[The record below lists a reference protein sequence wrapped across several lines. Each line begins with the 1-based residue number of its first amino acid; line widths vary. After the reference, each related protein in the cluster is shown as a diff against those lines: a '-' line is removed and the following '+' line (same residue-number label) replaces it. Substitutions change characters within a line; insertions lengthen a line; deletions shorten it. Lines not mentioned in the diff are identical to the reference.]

1 MTTMQIVNMRRR
13 GVPIGEIAERS
24 GMIKEAVANRLRAYE
39 KNVHVYAYEHRT
51 RHGEQIGGAY
61 A

>member
-1 MTTMQIVNMRRR
+1 MTTMQIVTMRRR
-13 GVPIGEIAERS
+13 GVPIAEIAERS
-24 GMIKEAVANRLRAYE
+24 GMTKEAVAARLRAYE
-39 KNVHVYAYEHRT
+39 KGVHVYAYEHRV

>member
-24 GMIKEAVANRLRAYE
+24 GMTKEAVANRLKACE
-39 KNVHVYAYEHRT
+39 KSVHVYAYEHKA

>member
-13 GVPIGEIAERS
+13 GVPIGEIAECS
-24 GMIKEAVANRLRAYE
+24 GLTREAVTARLRQYE
-39 KNVHVYAYEHRT
+39 KNVHVYAYEHRA

>member
-1 MTTMQIVNMRRR
+1 MT
-13 GVPIGEIAERS
+13 
-24 GMIKEAVANRLRAYE
+24 KEAVANRLRAYE
-39 KNVHVYAYEHRT
+39 KGVHVYAYEHRA

>member
-1 MTTMQIVNMRRR
+1 MTTMQIVTMRRR

-24 GMIKEAVANRLRAYE
+24 GMTREAVANRLKAYE
-39 KNVHVYAYEHRT
+39 KSVHVYAYEHCG
-51 RHGEQIGGAY
+51 RHGTQRGGAF

>member
-24 GMIKEAVANRLRAYE
+24 GMTKAAVANRLRAYE
-39 KNVHVYAYEHRT
+39 KGVHVYAYEHRA

>member
-13 GVPIGEIAERS
+13 GVPIGEIAECS
-24 GMIKEAVANRLRAYE
+24 GLTRERLRQYE
-39 KNVHVYAYEHRT
+39 KNVHVYAYEHRA